1 LDNIDWKSMLRQAS
15 AHGVLALIASTLRDG
30 SLTSATGEYA
40 EFLEEYP
47 RRVRAKNK
55 FFTQEL
61 VRIQDWL
68 AASGIPSLT
77 FKGPA
82 LAIVGYGGLDKRTC
96 VDLDV
101 LIPEDAAEDARMVL
115 AEYGYQGTAP
125 LGGAIGRR
133 ISHYFSRQQA
143 LFRGGR
149 VFQVDVH
156 TAIVSPFFSYN
167 LPFDELERRARQ
179 INIEGFKTTAVDP
192 TDLLLTCC
200 HQGLKNRW
208 RLLKHMV
215 DVAVLVPFMDGRWS
229 ELFDRVERLG
239 AERTLLLG
247 LYLAREVLDVSLPD
261 EAERRIA
268 QTRAVSRL
276 GDWAVSKLDLWP
288 DVTTETLGERMH
300 LYGRI
305 HDTIGGTARYTSLSM
320 VRKLWYGVEQLLK
333 AH

>member
-1 LDNIDWKSMLRQAS
+1 MLRQAS

-30 SLTSATGEYA
+30 SLTRATGEYA

-61 VRIQDWL
+61 VRVQNWL
-68 AASGIPSLT
+68 AESGIPSLT

-101 LIPEDAAEDARMVL
+101 LVPKGAGEDAKTVL
-115 AEYGYQGTAP
+115 AEYGYQGTARP
-125 LGGAIGRR
+125 GGAVGRQ
-133 ISHYFSRQQA
+133 ISNYFSRQEA

-149 VFQVDVH
+149 VFQLDVH
-156 TAIVSPFFSYN
+156 SAIVSPFFSYK
-167 LPFDELERRARQ
+167 LPFEELERRARQ
-179 INIEGFKTTAVDP
+179 IDIEGFETTAVDP

-215 DVAVLVPFMDGRWS
+215 DVAVLVPSMDGRWS
-229 ELFDRVERLG
+229 ELFDRVERFG

-247 LYLAREVLDVSLPD
+247 LYLAREVLDVSLPE
-261 EAERRIA
+261 EAENRIT
-268 QTRAVSRL
+268 QTRAVPKL
-276 GDWAVSKLDLWP
+276 GNWAVSKLDIWP
-288 DVTTETLGERMH
+288 EVTTETLIERMH

-305 HDTIGGTARYTSLSM
+305 HDTIGGTARYTGLSM
-320 VRKLWYGVEQLLK
+320 VRKLWYGMEQLMK